1 MKENTKIK
9 LTIWTFAI
17 VSIYLS
23 NRGYTIEGLLIVNAM
38 FLYAIL
44 IVLQKIAQHLRPKIK
59 KNTAKLDTWILNHWN
74 KHEEDNW

>member
-1 MKENTKIK
+1 MKEKTKMK

-44 IVLQKIAQHLRPKIK
+44 IVLQRIEQRLRPKIK
-59 KNTAKLDTWILNHWN
+59 KNTAKLDTWILNNWN
-74 KHEEDNW
+74 KHKEDNW